1 MRLSRRRVLCL
12 LGLLGL
18 ASLVFCMLQ
27 TLQNDRPKVP
37 LRRIQDTRW
46 GGHQGPLLPH
56 SKSKTKRLNSMEIME
71 SNLSHKLFEA
81 KPARKKTLK
90 AVVRILGN
98 DNDIVQLPEAAPT
111 SELRRKAKS
120 SLQCPQ
126 LGQFDSLD
134 LLKELTSSALV
145 TWFSQKDKE
154 LMRFLTQGSVQKI
167 QYLTRR
173 RQMVQ
178 VILATNTPFPVDGS
192 GDQCKAG
199 ACALVKDL
207 TNLNEVVAFHL
218 DRILGLNVSQPVVS
232 RQLTS
237 WLMPHRYID
246 DHPRPVVRWD
256 PSISLPQGA
265 NRYQDA
271 YFARMVQYPSIFR
284 QCGTESDG
292 VCHQHA
298 SPELK
303 RIKLLDYFLQDNK
316 GLETGVCNFAVQRSD
331 RLYSG
336 RSCSDL
342 SQEGEMLPS
351 GSDDKNDQNAVTFA
365 SSDWLSPKALEVISS
380 ECLPGLLVLSLYQ
393 DREYWHS
400 KSLHEM
406 GNLADRIGK
415 RADVFLKQ
423 IQESQQNHKKAL
435 V

>member
-303 RIKLLDYFLQDNK
+303 RIKLLDYFLQ
-316 GLETGVCNFAVQRSD
+316 
-331 RLYSG
+331 
-336 RSCSDL
+336 
-342 SQEGEMLPS
+342 EGEMLPS